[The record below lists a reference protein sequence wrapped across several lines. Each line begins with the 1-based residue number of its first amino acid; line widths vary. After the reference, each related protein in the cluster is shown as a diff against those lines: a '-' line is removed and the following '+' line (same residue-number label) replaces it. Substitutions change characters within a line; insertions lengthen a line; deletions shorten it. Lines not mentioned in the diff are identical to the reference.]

1 MMKRDFTYIMHKNR
15 LKDRNQSDLN
25 TEFTEYSIGAI
36 SASGLQKNSET
47 KEVMLCPFNSRQ
59 TSPNYQ
65 AKLAEACKPL
75 MENKDAMIKFG
86 F

>member
-1 MMKRDFTYIMHKNR
+1 MKKDYTYVMNKNR
-15 LKDRNQSDLN
+15 HKDRNQSDLN
-25 TEFTEYSIGAI
+25 TEFTEHSIGAI
-36 SASGLQKNSET
+36 SASGLLKNSET